1 MKQEEEQSSQE
12 RLVAPP
18 EEQQPQPD
26 APLAQSLSCGVST
39 FLAAG
44 VVDLVGHLGLTG
56 LVVGGIA
63 AYVASQHGPE
73 LLEQV
78 RGALPTRPS
87 SPQGEA
93 PRTRASESGSGKRS
107 LLDRALGRFPA
118 HEQTGLEDAETIIV
132 DEPER
137 EPESSRQAQ
146 QPAQY
151 IAHPLRLAPDLVLE
165 ANDLVGAGIN
175 IFGVKGSGKTGV

>member
-1 MKQEEEQSSQE
+1 MKQEEAQSSEE
-12 RLVAPP
+12 RLVAQP
-18 EEQQPQPD
+18 EEQPQPQPG

-87 SPQGEA
+87 YTQAEKLHS
-93 PRTRASESGSGKRS
+93 RTSRSKRS
-107 LLDRALGRFPA
+107 VLDRTFGRFPA
-118 HEQTGLEDAETIIV
+118 HEETSLEDAETIIV
-132 DEPER
+132 DEPEDT
-137 EPESSRQAQ
+137 PMGSLRQARR
-146 QPAQY
+146 PVTF
-151 IAHPLRLAPDLVLE
+151 IAHPIHLAPDLVLE
-165 ANDLVGAGIN
+165 
-175 IFGVKGSGKTGV
+175 

>member
-1 MKQEEEQSSQE
+1 MKQEEAQSSEE
-12 RLVAPP
+12 RLVAQP
-18 EEQQPQPD
+18 EEQQPKQLS

-78 RGALPTRPS
+78 KGALPTRPAS
-87 SPQGEA
+87 TQGEA
-93 PRTRASESGSGKRS
+93 ARTLASESGNGKRS

-118 HEQTGLEDAETIIV
+118 HEETGLEDAETIVV

-151 IAHPLRLAPDLVLE
+151 IAHPLRLAPDLV
-165 ANDLVGAGIN
+165 
-175 IFGVKGSGKTGV
+175 